1 MNPSIH
7 KLSGR
12 YCPHCLL
19 ALWQMIETG
28 FEFCPGNPDCDY
40 EVQPGADQLEPLTQ
54 SEKVERVLNNKQHE
68 HRILLQQIGDLQRR
82 GAELAR
88 ELTDIG
94 LPPPAGSF
102 SVAVMSKGKEAAT
115 ALVEVDEGQRQM
127 VLLALAVLALNRPGF
142 DYALGVIA
150 SKFEL
155 PSGGLFEGF
164 KEANRDQIP
173 VIGVGLARQGGLGAP
188 LTEFVV
194 EVFNTACE
202 WVPIPGCTF
211 TTKEQ
216 ALAEM
221 QGRERNHGSRDMKV
235 SEVGPFGRRTVATGL
250 NGYTMRFHSVMRG
263 E

>member
-1 MNPSIH
+1 MGPMNTSIH

-19 ALWQMIETG
+19 ALWQVISSG
-28 FEFCPGNPDCDY
+28 VEFCPGNPACDY
-40 EVQPGADQLEPLTQ
+40 EVLPGNDQLAPLTQ

-88 ELTDIG
+88 ELTDMG
-94 LPPPAGSF
+94 LPAPAGSF
-102 SVAVMSKGKEAAT
+102 SVAVMSKAKETAT

-155 PSGGLFEGF
+155 PSGALFEGF

-173 VIGVGLARQGGLGAP
+173 VIGMGLGP
-188 LTEFVV
+188 
-194 EVFNTACE
+194 
-202 WVPIPGCTF
+202 
-211 TTKEQ
+211 TKK
-216 ALAEM
+216 AG
-221 QGRERNHGSRDMKV
+221 GRDG
-235 SEVGPFGRRTVATGL
+235 A
-250 NGYTMRFHSVMRG
+250 
-263 E
+263 

>member
-1 MNPSIH
+1 MGPMNPSIH

-19 ALWQMIETG
+19 ALWQGINTG
-28 FEFCPGNPDCDY
+28 FEFCPGNPACDY
-40 EVQPGADQLEPLTQ
+40 EVQPSADQLEPLTQ

-68 HRILLQQIGDLQRR
+68 HRILLQQIADLQRR

-102 SVAVMSKGKEAAT
+102 SVAVMSQGKEAAT

-173 VIGVGLARQGGLGAP
+173 VIGKGLGP
-188 LTEFVV
+188 
-194 EVFNTACE
+194 
-202 WVPIPGCTF
+202 
-211 TTKEQ
+211 TKKS
-216 ALAEM
+216 
-221 QGRERNHGSRDMKV
+221 GVRD
-235 SEVGPFGRRTVATGL
+235 GA
-250 NGYTMRFHSVMRG
+250 
-263 E
+263 

>member
-1 MNPSIH
+1 MGPMNPSIH

-19 ALWQMIETG
+19 ALWQVINTG
-28 FEFCPGNPDCDY
+28 FEFCPGNPACDY
-40 EVQPGADQLEPLTQ
+40 EVQPGADQLDPLTQ

-88 ELTDIG
+88 ELADIG

-173 VIGVGLARQGGLGAP
+173 VIGMGVGATKKIGVRDGA
-188 LTEFVV
+188 
-194 EVFNTACE
+194 
-202 WVPIPGCTF
+202 
-211 TTKEQ
+211 
-216 ALAEM
+216 
-221 QGRERNHGSRDMKV
+221 
-235 SEVGPFGRRTVATGL
+235 
-250 NGYTMRFHSVMRG
+250 
-263 E
+263 